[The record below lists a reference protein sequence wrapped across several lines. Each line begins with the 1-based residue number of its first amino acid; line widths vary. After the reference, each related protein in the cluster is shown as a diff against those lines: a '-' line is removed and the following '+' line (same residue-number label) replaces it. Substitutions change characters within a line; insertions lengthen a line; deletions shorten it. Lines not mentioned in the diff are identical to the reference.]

1 MNNKIFDN
9 SSFKFWKFKGNHLKN
24 IWIISWKLTWPQQN
38 LRVLALRCR
47 IGVIRFRK
55 WSNAHSIVQVVHT
68 LGNCFVY
75 YSSCSVM
82 KEAEGSGDKKFPSD
96 DDDHCA
102 LLTTY
107 IHTWRA
113 IFLHLLNPF
122 FILVLLWV
130 TWHTFWIGIGN
141 MRIGQDLVCQ
151 KVKKNCYNIECFR
164 LNSLRFLL

>member
-68 LGNCFVY
+68 LGNIICFVY

-107 IHTWRA
+107 RHDEPSFCI
-113 IFLHLLNPF
+113 
-122 FILVLLWV
+122 
-130 TWHTFWIGIGN
+130 FWIHSLSLYYCEWHDIHSELALATWELDK
-141 MRIGQDLVCQ
+141 ILY
-151 KVKKNCYNIECFR
+151 VKK
-164 LNSLRFLL
+164 

>member
-9 SSFKFWKFKGNHLKN
+9 YSFKFWKFKGNHLKN

-38 LRVLALRCR
+38 LRVLALWCR

-68 LGNCFVY
+68 LGNIICFVY

-107 IHTWRA
+107 IYMTRHLFASFESILYPCIIVSDMTYTLNWHWQHENWTRSCMSKSKKKYCYY
-113 IFLHLLNPF
+113 IEFSNWIEFL
-122 FILVLLWV
+122 
-130 TWHTFWIGIGN
+130 
-141 MRIGQDLVCQ
+141 
-151 KVKKNCYNIECFR
+151 
-164 LNSLRFLL
+164 